1 MWRFNLF
8 AFPVTVEPWFWV
20 VSFLM
25 GGGIEARGQEAI
37 ISVAIWIVVV
47 FVSIVVHE
55 LGHAL
60 AGRRFGAHPEIGLH
74 GMGGVAIMHG
84 GYFTRWQS
92 IFVSAAGPLASLVL
106 GAAVFAL
113 ALWRLPQHWVAR
125 EALNDLLFVNFFWTA
140 VNLLPILPLDGGQI
154 TRDLL
159 GPRRIQIAIW
169 LGVICAV
176 AVGLGAFYMR
186 QTFLGVMML
195 ILAFSNFQN
204 QNIQG
209 GVVKD

>member
-8 AFPVTVEPWFWV
+8 GFPVTVEPWFWL

-25 GGGIEARGQEAI
+25 GGGIEARGREGFTL
-37 ISVAIWIVVV
+37 VAIWIAVV
-47 FVSIVVHE
+47 FVSIMVHE

-74 GMGGVAIMHG
+74 GMGGVAVMHG

-92 IFVSAAGPLASLVL
+92 IFVSAAGPLASLAL
-106 GAAVFAL
+106 GTASFAFAL
-113 ALWRLPQHWVAR
+113 WQQPANGMVHVALR
-125 EALNDLLFVNFFWTA
+125 DLLFVNFFWTA

-154 TRDLL
+154 TRDVL

-169 LGVICAV
+169 LGVICAA
-176 AVGLGAFYMR
+176 AVGLWAFSVR

-204 QNIQG
+204 QKFQG
-209 GVVKD
+209 GVIKN